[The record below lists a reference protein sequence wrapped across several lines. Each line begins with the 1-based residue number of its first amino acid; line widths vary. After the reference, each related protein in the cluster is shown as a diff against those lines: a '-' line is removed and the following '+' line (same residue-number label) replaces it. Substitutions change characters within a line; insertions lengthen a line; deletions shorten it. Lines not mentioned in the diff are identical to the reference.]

1 VPASAARH
9 TAEAVEE
16 VAVDP
21 PAAAAEVEAVA
32 AVAAAAAV
40 AVAAAAGAAAAG
52 AAAAVVADPA
62 SDQPEV
68 SDHAGGNHHDQRV
81 DLGEDEDRRAQ
92 PRQRVGAPVVD
103 DFAGASTGITAFSLL
118 SGERCARR
126 DVPVMGPQQR

>member
-32 AVAAAAAV
+32 AVAAVAAAV
-40 AVAAAAGAAAAG
+40 AVAAAAG

>member
-1 VPASAARH
+1 LAVPASAARH
-9 TAEAVEE
+9 TAEDVEE

-40 AVAAAAGAAAAG
+40 AVAAAAG